1 MSCIE
6 SLMCPD
12 TAPQPDFPCAVLGC
26 EPDFRDWAG
35 ELANRRCEGGPND
48 HGECATDD
56 DCPGAV
62 CEGTTTACMIDED
75 CAENVS
81 CVAYTCTRSAPLHV
95 FGEGVV
101 PARSAYDVTQI
112 PFGCDGDVAGC
123 GFRSPKLLI
132 ITARW
137 GDLDDNGLDA
147 SDIALASNKLKEIA
161 APGALTKPRV
171 MLVGSLLRPYRNV
184 NVLELQNTIDPL
196 ASVPQP
202 TGQIKGPQSCPS
214 D

>member
-1 MSCIE
+1 MRTGYVLVAVWSPAAGRVRPPALSAALGKGAA
-6 SLMCPD
+6 SL
-12 TAPQPDFPCAVLGC
+12 APRLFVA
-26 EPDFRDWAG
+26 AG
-35 ELANRRCEGGPND
+35 
-48 HGECATDD
+48 
-56 DCPGAV
+56 
-62 CEGTTTACMIDED
+62 GTG
-75 CAENVS
+75 
-81 CVAYTCTRSAPLHV
+81 TRSAPLHV
-95 FGEGVV
+95 LGEGVG
-101 PARSAYDVTQI
+101 PGRSAYDVKQI
-112 PFGCDGDVAGC
+112 PIGCEDDVAGC
-123 GFRSPKLLI
+123 GFRSPKLRI

-147 SDIALASNKLKEIA
+147 NDIALASNKLKEVA